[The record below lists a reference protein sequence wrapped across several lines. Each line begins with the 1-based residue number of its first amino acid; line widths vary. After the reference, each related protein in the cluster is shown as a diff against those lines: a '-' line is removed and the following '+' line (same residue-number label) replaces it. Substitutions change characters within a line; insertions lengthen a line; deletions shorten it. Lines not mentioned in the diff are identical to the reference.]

1 MPGFPMPNDPTPP
14 ITGGSPDPTT
24 PTTPFGQPAE
34 PQLETPP
41 PPIAA
46 EVAFTSPPVPGQGSS
61 LFANEPP
68 PPPVAGELI
77 SPEVSLSPVEPTLSP
92 QPLEPQ
98 VTPMEQTVPTMPP
111 TSFAPT
117 PMEASMYQPSE
128 STPPPMEP
136 PTIGGSGPTPA
147 SLPSKPSSI
156 PKFAIIALVLVVV
169 VGIAFGAFR
178 LLMGGRSS
186 TTGTPSGTGATP
198 TAQKTPP
205 VQITYWGLWE
215 SPQVMRQVLDAFE
228 KDNPDIK
235 VDYQLQS
242 QQDYRERLQTAITKG
257 TAPDVVRMHAS
268 WLPMMYTG
276 LQPAPADTLTT
287 TEIQA
292 NFYPAAQSAV
302 IINNQVY
309 GVPTT
314 MDGLALFTN
323 QTIFSSVQANIPKT
337 WNDVRAVAKQLTQK
351 DAQGKMIRAGI
362 ALGNTTNVDNWPD
375 IVTLMLLQNGVNLL
389 NPQTQYTTEALKFY
403 TLFVNTDQVWDATFP
418 NSIQAFASGKVAMI
432 LAPSWRALDIQA
444 LNPTLS
450 WKVSPVPQLPGAT
463 PVSLVNF
470 WIESVPAGAAH
481 PKQAW
486 RLAKYLA
493 SSQAQQ
499 LLFTAAS
506 AERGF
511 GQAPANKALAS
522 TVGTNSVIGPYIQ
535 DAQNGQTFYT
545 ISATHDGDTGINSR
559 LIKYLEDAVN
569 VFSARTV
576 TDESTVTT
584 MQQGFN
590 QVLSS
595 YNLVQAIAP
604 STAPTSLSAQ

>member
-24 PTTPFGQPAE
+24 PTTPFGQPTE

-41 PPIAA
+41 PPVTS
-46 EVAFTSPPVPGQGSS
+46 EVSFTPPPGAGPVNT
-61 LFANEPP
+61 LFSNEAP
-68 PPPVAGELI
+68 PPPVAGELVN
-77 SPEVSLSPVEPTLSP
+77 PEVTLSPVDPIL
-92 QPLEPQ
+92 QPVGMEQPPIDPSMPP
-98 VTPMEQTVPTMPP
+98 VTPID
-111 TSFAPT
+111 FGPT
-117 PMEASMYQPSE
+117 PMEAAMYQPTE

-136 PTIGGSGPTPA
+136 PVIGGGGPTPA
-147 SLPSKPSSI
+147 TLPTKSSSL
-156 PKFAIIALVLVVV
+156 PKFAIIAVVLVVV

-178 LLMGGRSS
+178 LLMSGRSS
-186 TTGTPSGTGATP
+186 TTGNTPSGTGANP

-257 TAPDVVRMHAS
+257 VAPDVVRMHAS

-292 NFYPAAQSAV
+292 NFYPAAQNAV
-302 IINNQVY
+302 ILNNQVY

-337 WNDVRAVAKQLTQK
+337 WNDVRTVAKQLTQK

-403 TLFVNTDQVWDATFP
+403 TLFSNTDQVWDATFP
-418 NSIQAFASGKVAMI
+418 NSVQAFASGKVAMI

-470 WIESVPAGAAH
+470 WVESVPASAPHA
-481 PKQAW
+481 KQAW
-486 RLAKYLA
+486 KLVKYLA

-522 TVGTNSVIGPYIQ
+522 TVGANPVIGPYIQ

-576 TDESTVTT
+576 TDDSAVAT

-590 QVLSS
+590 QVLASF
-595 YNLVQAIAP
+595 NLVQAIAP
-604 STAPTSLSAQ
+604 SNAPTSLSAQ